1 MMLTHCHAQDTLLT
15 LRTGPGACGG
25 APCPPLAERG
35 AVSLALQPLLLGQQ
49 LAQQASVSLGTWLH
63 VWMLTL
69 LTARLQRSNER
80 NNVCFDQFDN
90 SFKSIVPEP
99 WRQKAMPL
107 LHAGTVSLCE
117 VIETCGNN
125 IWFKADS
132 EILFLNNNS
141 IVFLWS
147 WSCSWEQTSPGKEL
161 VKFSVADF

>member
-35 AVSLALQPLLLGQQ
+35 AVSPALQPLLLGQQ
-49 LAQQASVSLGTWLH
+49 LAQQASVFPGTWLH

-69 LTARLQRSNER
+69 LMARLQHSNER

-99 WRQKAMPL
+99 WRQKATPL